1 MFSEKSGHTSVSS
14 ISKEPIKL
22 NKEDTKNNHG
32 KSQFQSLSL
41 NNQNKSLKS
50 SSNNN
55 QHQNASSLE
64 SESLANM
71 SSKQSFKNSKIK
83 SKKDVIIISDSMLNG
98 INEGLSDDRYKVKVK
113 KHSGTTTD
121 NICDFI
127 KPEIRKNKVWL

>member
-1 MFSEKSGHTSVSS
+1 MFSDKSGHTSVSS

-55 QHQNASSLE
+55 QHQNASSFE
-64 SESLANM
+64 SESLADM
-71 SSKQSFKNSKIK
+71 SSKQSSFKNSKIE

-121 NICDFI
+121 DICDFI
-127 KPEIRKNKVWL
+127 KPEICKNKV